1 MIAFRLLL
9 SAILATI
16 VLYTIPVVAN
26 HGLGLLQVFFGDIV
40 KMGWPGQFNLDFL
53 GFLILSALWTAW
65 RNDFSPGGLGLAILA
80 FFLGAPFL
88 TAYLLLLSF
97 RSDGDPRVML
107 LGERRAVSP
116 PSRTAAGG

>member
-9 SAILATI
+9 SAILVMI

-26 HGLGLLQVFFGDIV
+26 HGLGLLQVFFGDIAN
-40 KMGWPGQFNLDFL
+40 MGWPGQFNLDFL

-88 TAYLLLLSF
+88 TAYLLMLSF
-97 RSDGDPRVML
+97 RCGGDPRVML
-107 LGERRAVSP
+107 LGERRALP
-116 PSRTAAGG
+116 